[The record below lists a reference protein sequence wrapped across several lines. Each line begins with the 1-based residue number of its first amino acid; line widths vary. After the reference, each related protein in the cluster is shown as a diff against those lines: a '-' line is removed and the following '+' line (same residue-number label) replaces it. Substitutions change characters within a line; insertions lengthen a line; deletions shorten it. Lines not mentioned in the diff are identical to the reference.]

1 MMQRV
6 RGEASACLLVAPL
19 SLHMSGSGHPH
30 TEQSAPCI
38 LQALVVAAEAQIAS
52 LKPRAAQ
59 FYRSVEVFLCL
70 QMRCQLHFS
79 GAHVNPMATD
89 VHVSKLEKQFARPS
103 TVRHRYTAVSQR
115 IPSSANFNCFS
126 TEFPRDRSASRV
138 FRWTSC
144 DACSARLA
152 TTRDSMVPGG
162 HRSPSSKW
170 TQVSPVP
177 RGSQEAQVTPLGQG
191 CQGCPGDPAKS
202 RGSMGSQRPRG
213 PGFHLLIG
221 HFAPFCF

>member
-70 QMRCQLHFS
+70 QMRCH
-79 GAHVNPMATD
+79 PMAT
-89 VHVSKLEKQFARPS
+89 
-103 TVRHRYTAVSQR
+103 
-115 IPSSANFNCFS
+115 
-126 TEFPRDRSASRV
+126 ASRSG
-138 FRWTSC
+138 FWYWAQQDHRP
-144 DACSARLA
+144 DRLA
-152 TTRDSMVPGG
+152 P
-162 HRSPSSKW
+162 
-170 TQVSPVP
+170 
-177 RGSQEAQVTPLGQG
+177 
-191 CQGCPGDPAKS
+191 
-202 RGSMGSQRPRG
+202 
-213 PGFHLLIG
+213 
-221 HFAPFCF
+221 